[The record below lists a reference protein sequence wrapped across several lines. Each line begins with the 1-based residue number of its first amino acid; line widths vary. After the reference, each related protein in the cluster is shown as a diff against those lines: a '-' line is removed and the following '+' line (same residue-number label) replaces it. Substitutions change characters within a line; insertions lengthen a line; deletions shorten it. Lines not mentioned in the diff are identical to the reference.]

1 MDTRAFQTWTL
12 ADKKD
17 ISCLRH
23 SRPNKRPKVHF
34 NGMKNYSI
42 GSRVTDALAYR
53 INLPLGFFVERREDK
68 RDDLTPGGTSRRQ
81 LEAGRFPP
89 GP

>member
-1 MDTRAFQTWTL
+1 
-12 ADKKD
+12 
-17 ISCLRH
+17 
-23 SRPNKRPKVHF
+23 
-34 NGMKNYSI
+34 MKNYSI

-53 INLPLGFFVERREDK
+53 INLPLGFFVERKDDK